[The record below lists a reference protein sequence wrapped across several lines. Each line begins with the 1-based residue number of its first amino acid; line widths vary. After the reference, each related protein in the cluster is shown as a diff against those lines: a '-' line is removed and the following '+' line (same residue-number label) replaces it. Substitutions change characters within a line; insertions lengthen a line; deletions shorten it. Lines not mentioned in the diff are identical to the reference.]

1 MRLINWFQFTLTKHG
16 IWCTR
21 DMSQENRDLSHRIVG
36 FLFIRNIASLI
47 PSFAAHQ
54 KGTLWCHIHFPDG
67 QETPDYN
74 EFIVHSKL
82 SSELFTRKSEVPG
95 TFFYD
100 RCCKIFCIKI
110 FYMKKGPTYI
120 FLFVS
125 ILHMFS

>member
-1 MRLINWFQFTLTKHG
+1 M
-16 IWCTR
+16 
-21 DMSQENRDLSHRIVG
+21 SHRIVG

-82 SSELFTRKSEVPG
+82 SSFIYLQLLTIYKKVRGPWYVFLTIVVVN
-95 TFFYD
+95 FF
-100 RCCKIFCIKI
+100 
-110 FYMKKGPTYI
+110 
-120 FLFVS
+120 V
-125 ILHMFS
+125 